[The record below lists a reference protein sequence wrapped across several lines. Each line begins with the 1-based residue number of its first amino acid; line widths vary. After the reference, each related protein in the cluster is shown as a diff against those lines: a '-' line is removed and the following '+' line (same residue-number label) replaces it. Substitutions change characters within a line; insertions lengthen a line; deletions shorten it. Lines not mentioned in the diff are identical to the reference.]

1 MDSPTLN
8 DFQSAIKSV
17 FCRWEEMSS
26 FSNEFR
32 IVGVMDTTQNRYQL
46 QHLESKLPT
55 PISRTL
61 AYLEIRAEKIW
72 IEVDNTEK
80 GIATELVAQ
89 GIAKSQIVL
98 AFYPPTVREAGEFAV
113 S

>member
-1 MDSPTLN
+1 VL
-8 DFQSAIKSV
+8 
-17 FCRWEEMSS
+17 
-26 FSNEFR
+26 
-32 IVGVMDTTQNRYQL
+32 DTIQNRYQL
-46 QHLESKLPT
+46 QHLEQKQPAL
-55 PISRTL
+55 ISRTL

-98 AFYPPTVREAGEFAV
+98 AFYPRALREMGEFAV
-113 S
+113 G